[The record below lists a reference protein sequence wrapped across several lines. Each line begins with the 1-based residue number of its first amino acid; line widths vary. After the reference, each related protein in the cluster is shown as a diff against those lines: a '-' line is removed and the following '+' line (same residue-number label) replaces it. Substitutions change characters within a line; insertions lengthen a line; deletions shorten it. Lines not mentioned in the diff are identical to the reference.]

1 MMSVPRIER
10 PLVNVVIGTMLLVLF
25 SYFIHDVFPLRI
37 IAFVA
42 LISMALLI
50 GLDRGENKILGTIQH
65 PRTLPFVILI
75 SISGALLV
83 VYYLRAEASMPIIPT
98 SLGWFAILAA
108 VIGGTEE
115 LVFRGWLQSQFSGR
129 WAWMGI
135 LFAAFAHAAYKA
147 ALFLS
152 PQIMYDLNTSGLF
165 RMTFLAGLFLGA
177 VRFYTGSVWPALL
190 AHAIFDLFVYA
201 DSPQTWWVF

>member
-1 MMSVPRIER
+1 M
-10 PLVNVVIGTMLLVLF
+10 GTMLLVVF
-25 SYFIHDVFPLRI
+25 SYFIHDIFPLRI

-42 LISMALLI
+42 LMSMALLI
-50 GLDRGENKILGTIQH
+50 GLDSGANRFGGTMQH
-65 PRTLPFVILI
+65 PRSLPFVWVLA
-75 SISGALLV
+75 ISGALLV
-83 VYYLRAEASMPIIPT
+83 VYYLRAEANISIFPT
-98 SLGWFAILAA
+98 SIGWFAILAA
-108 VIGGTEE
+108 VIGATEE

-135 LFAAFAHAAYKA
+135 LFAAFAHAAYKT

-165 RMTFLAGLFLGA
+165 QMTFLAGLFLGA
-177 VRFYTGSVWPALL
+177 TRYFTGSVWPALL
-190 AHAIFDLFVYA
+190 AHAIFDFLVYA